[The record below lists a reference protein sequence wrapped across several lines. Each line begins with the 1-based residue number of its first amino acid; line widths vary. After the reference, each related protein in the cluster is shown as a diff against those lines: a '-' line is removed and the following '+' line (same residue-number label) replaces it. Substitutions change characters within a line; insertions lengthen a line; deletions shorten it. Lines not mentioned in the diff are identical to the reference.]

1 MDILL
6 KTVRLAFYPAL
17 AFVISLLLTPL
28 CIKILP
34 VLGYLDRPRGRHIHD
49 KTIPRG
55 GGIAI
60 IISFAVTL
68 MLYFHLVTETTGISA
83 LIQRMGYP
91 ALILVLLGLLD
102 DRFELKSFH
111 KFLVQC
117 LVGVLV
123 WYNFDM
129 SMTIYTWEVP
139 RYLSLLFTVMW
150 ILVVVNAFNLI
161 DGLDG
166 LATGLTVISA
176 MCMAC
181 WFFLARGGIK
191 STEMLVM
198 LVLAGAA
205 LGFLPYNFH
214 PAKIFLGDTGSTFL
228 GFCFA
233 ISGLGT
239 LDRAVTFTSLLLP
252 LLVIGVPVFDVLL
265 AVWRRSIRKLL
276 NKEKAGIMDGDQDHL
291 HHRLL
296 RKTQTQSK
304 TALIMYSISVMF
316 ALLVIVFVLLR
327 DTLPAIGYFL
337 LLLAI
342 LIMLRRL
349 AMIELFDSV
358 TLIRN
363 NLSTPRKGLLTN
375 MLHPLIDLSIFI
387 FAAGICSMLLKN
399 RLSLFVICYL
409 TAPAM
414 LLLFFSKTYRI
425 YWLRASAADRLKLLQ
440 LVFCGSFISSIIL
453 TVMLHFDPLSGDI
466 TKKAVLM
473 ANALFILLTSGLI
486 YMERFFIH
494 YAESLWV
501 HKFNML
507 NRNAP
512 MRTIIFGGGINCRIF
527 INHLYCAHSCE
538 NEEQIIGI
546 LDDDKVFHG
555 MRIYGF
561 NVYGGSEDISR
572 IYELHPF
579 DKLVITPENIDK
591 STEDNLLDFC
601 RSNNIKVTKFILSE
615 KDI

>member
-1 MDILL
+1 MDLLL
-6 KTVRLAFYPAL
+6 KISKLAFYPAC
-17 AFVISLLLTPL
+17 AFCISLVLTPL
-28 CIKILP
+28 CIKLLP
-34 VLGYLDRPRGRHIHD
+34 QLGYLDLPRGRHIHE

-60 IISFAVTL
+60 IISFAVTVA
-68 MLYFHLVTETTGISA
+68 LYFYRIPETVGISA
-83 LIQRMGYP
+83 VIKRMGYP
-91 ALILVLLGLLD
+91 ALILIISGLID
-102 DRFELKSFH
+102 DRFELKSLP
-111 KFLVQC
+111 KLLIQC

-129 SMTIYTWEVP
+129 PMTIYNWEVP
-139 RYLSLLFTVMW
+139 RFLALIFTVLW
-150 ILVVVNAFNLI
+150 ILIVVNAFNLI

-166 LATGLTVISA
+166 LATGISIISA
-176 MCMAC
+176 TCLAC
-181 WFFLARGGIK
+181 WFFLARGVN
-191 STEMLVM
+191 SAEMLVM
-198 LVLAGAA
+198 LVLVGAS

-233 ISGLGT
+233 VSGLGT

-252 LLVIGVPVFDVLL
+252 MLVIGVPIFDVLL
-265 AVWRRSIRKLL
+265 AVWRRSVRKLT
-276 NKEKAGIMDGDQDHL
+276 NKNASGIMEGDQDHL

-296 RKTQTQSK
+296 RKTRTQSK
-304 TALIMYSISVMF
+304 TAWLMYCISLVF
-316 ALLVIVFVLLR
+316 AFLVILFILLR

-387 FAAGICSMLLKN
+387 FAAGICSLMLKN

-414 LLLFFSKTYRI
+414 LLLFFSKTYRV

-453 TVMLHFDPLSGDI
+453 AVMLHFDPLSGDI
-466 TKKAVLM
+466 KQKYILM
-473 ANALFILLTSGLI
+473 TSALFILLTSGLI

-555 MRIYGF
+555 MHIYGF

-591 STEDNLLDFC
+591 ITEDNLLNFC
-601 RSNNIKVTKFILSE
+601 RSNNIKVTKFTLSE
-615 KDI
+615 NEI